1 MRKSNILPSF
11 ALLLMVIVI
20 GGFWLSSS
28 FEPLV
33 FDRENVVFQVPKNVI
48 KWLLFGAFLLTFT
61 TFYLLWKN
69 RCFDCQDKIFIE
81 KSDFLISLFITIFL
95 NFMPFFLLLLASF
108 IFINGF
114 FDRSPSY
121 QIQNMIIDKNQHHS
135 SKGDTTY
142 WLTLKNTQNL
152 IYLPVKGE
160 EYERTNCD
168 DNVIITAKKG
178 WFNVAWRENYKIISQ
193 S

>member
-11 ALLLMVIVI
+11 ALLLMVIAI

-28 FEPLV
+28 FELLV

-95 NFMPFFLLLLASF
+95 NFMPFFLLLVASF

-135 SKGDTTY
+135 SKGGTTY

-152 IYLPVKGE
+152 IYLPVKGD

>member
-69 RCFDCQDKIFIE
+69 RCFDCQDKMFIE

>member
-11 ALLLMVIVI
+11 ALLLMVIAI

-69 RCFDCQDKIFIE
+69 RCFDCQDKMFIE

-95 NFMPFFLLLLASF
+95 NFMPFFLLLVASF

>member
-1 MRKSNILPSF
+1 
-11 ALLLMVIVI
+11 
-20 GGFWLSSS
+20 
-28 FEPLV
+28 
-33 FDRENVVFQVPKNVI
+33 
-48 KWLLFGAFLLTFT
+48 
-61 TFYLLWKN
+61 
-69 RCFDCQDKIFIE
+69 
-81 KSDFLISLFITIFL
+81 
-95 NFMPFFLLLLASF
+95 
-108 IFINGF
+108 
-114 FDRSPSY
+114 
-121 QIQNMIIDKNQHHS
+121 MIIDKNQHHS

>member
-11 ALLLMVIVI
+11 ALLLMVIAI

-69 RCFDCQDKIFIE
+69 RCFDCQDKMFIE

>member
-11 ALLLMVIVI
+11 ALLLMVIAI

-69 RCFDCQDKIFIE
+69 RCFDCQDKMFIE

-95 NFMPFFLLLLASF
+95 NFMPFFLLLVASF

-114 FDRSPSY
+114 
-121 QIQNMIIDKNQHHS
+121 
-135 SKGDTTY
+135 
-142 WLTLKNTQNL
+142 LTVHQAIK
-152 IYLPVKGE
+152 
-160 EYERTNCD
+160 
-168 DNVIITAKKG
+168 
-178 WFNVAWRENYKIISQ
+178 FKI
-193 S
+193 

>member
-11 ALLLMVIVI
+11 ALLLMVIAI

-28 FEPLV
+28 FELLV

-69 RCFDCQDKIFIE
+69 RCFDCQDKMFIE

-135 SKGDTTY
+135 SKGGTTY

-152 IYLPVKGE
+152 IYLPVKGD